1 MKILLRFIKYLANR
15 MTTQT
20 LSNKDFVINSY
31 RDLLNREPDEEGLQY
46 WIDDL
51 EKRGQS
57 RADVLANIKLS
68 DEYQAMDS

>member
-1 MKILLRFIKYLANR
+1 

-31 RDLLNREPDEEGLQY
+31 RDLLNREPDAEGLQY